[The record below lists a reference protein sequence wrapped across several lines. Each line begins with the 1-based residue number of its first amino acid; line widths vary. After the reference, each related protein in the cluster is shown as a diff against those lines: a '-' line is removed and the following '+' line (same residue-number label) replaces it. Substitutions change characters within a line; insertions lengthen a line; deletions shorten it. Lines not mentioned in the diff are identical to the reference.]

1 MEEACKR
8 LWNAVL
14 NQAIK
19 DVVDPRTRYKDRKE
33 SLEWFQSER
42 QGVGS
47 FLWVCNITGF
57 NPSRVRT
64 QLAIDQVK
72 IPYSHGLFSPKQH
85 LL

>member
-14 NQAIK
+14 DQAIK

-33 SLEWFQSER
+33 AHEWFQSER

-47 FLWVCNITGF
+47 FLRVCNIIGF
-57 NPSRVRT
+57 NPSAVRT
-64 QLAIDQVK
+64 QLALLDRFFRFVK
-72 IPYSHGLFSPKQH
+72 KNYILE
-85 LL
+85 L